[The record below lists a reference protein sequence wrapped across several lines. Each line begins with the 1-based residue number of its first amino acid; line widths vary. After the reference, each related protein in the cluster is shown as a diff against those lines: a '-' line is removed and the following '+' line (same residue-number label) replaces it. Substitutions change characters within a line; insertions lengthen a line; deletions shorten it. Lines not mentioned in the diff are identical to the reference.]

1 MEPISDTRRAWAVAG
16 IWSGRAI
23 VVVNLLVAALRLA
36 GLLLYAVYARFLG
49 VQVLEVL
56 GILTVGL
63 LLGWALVL
71 GGRIAL
77 GADSLATRR
86 QGTLLQVVP
95 AVLIVLILVVVFVS
109 SVIAPNVGSGR
120 YVRDYSY
127 LNNTAVAPMIEDRL
141 NTEYAPSGTR
151 ITCVLVEMAEEQYYD
166 PDVVV
171 LMNRLCS
178 ARGLPAVSTSDYD
191 SHRSSLM
198 TVEFTRG
205 DGSYTARLPVH
216 NLADDIKNNDDY
228 VDVAVSRIRSLIA
241 LDQSHW
247 KAGPDYD
254 SLDPTVYYGLK
265 NYAYS
270 APYLVP

>member
-1 MEPISDTRRAWAVAG
+1 M
-16 IWSGRAI
+16 
-23 VVVNLLVAALRLA
+23 
-36 GLLLYAVYARFLG
+36 
-49 VQVLEVL
+49 
-56 GILTVGL
+56 
-63 LLGWALVL
+63 
-71 GGRIAL
+71 
-77 GADSLATRR
+77 
-86 QGTLLQVVP
+86 
-95 AVLIVLILVVVFVS
+95 LILVVVFVS

-120 YVRDYSY
+120 YVPRLQLSQQHSCC
-127 LNNTAVAPMIEDRL
+127 AHDRGPTQHRVRAL
-141 NTEYAPSGTR
+141 GTR